1 MFASGFLGCSLRD
14 KYFEM
19 IFSRLTSQ
27 FSKNAFQVA
36 ASRDRV
42 WTTATKFPGLMRSA
56 GGGAARV
63 WARGRSAGAGD
74 RGLVRQG
81 YQGLSYVQGALG
93 ETPRKQTGTKSTS
106 NPAQSFHH
114 ILCRQIVGTGS
125 MSGLHGHVEPTS
137 CPPHFPS
144 D

>member
-1 MFASGFLGCSLRD
+1 MFASGFLGCSLLD

-56 GGGAARV
+56 GGGAARF
-63 WARGRSAGAGD
+63 WARGWSARAGD

-81 YQGLSYVQGALG
+81 YQGLSYIQGALG
-93 ETPRKQTGTKSTS
+93 ETPKKQTGTKSMS

-114 ILCRQIVGTGS
+114 ILCRQVVGTGS
-125 MSGLHGHVEPTS
+125 MSRWHGHVESTS